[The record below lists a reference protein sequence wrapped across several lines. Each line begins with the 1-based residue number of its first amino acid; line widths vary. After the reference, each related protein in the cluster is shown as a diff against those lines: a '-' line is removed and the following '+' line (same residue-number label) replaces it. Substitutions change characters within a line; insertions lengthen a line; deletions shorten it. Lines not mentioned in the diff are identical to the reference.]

1 MKVTF
6 ISQVNKTHFH
16 VKGFVTW
23 PRFESEVFDMKMT
36 FISHANKTHFQV
48 KGFASFWKW
57 GLLELGNGLNIINL
71 RIFI

>member
-6 ISQVNKTHFH
+6 ISHVNKTHFH

-23 PRFESEVFDMKMT
+23 PRFESEVFDMKIT

-48 KGFASFWKW
+48 KGFVTWPRFGSEGYWNSEMAY
-57 GLLELGNGLNIINL
+57 
-71 RIFI
+71 